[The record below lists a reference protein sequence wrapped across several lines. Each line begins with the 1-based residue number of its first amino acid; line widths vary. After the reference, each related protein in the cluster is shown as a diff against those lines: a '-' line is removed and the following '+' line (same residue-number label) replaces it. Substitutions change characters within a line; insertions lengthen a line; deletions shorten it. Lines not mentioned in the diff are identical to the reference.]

1 MNGRHAQAGFTL
13 AELLGG
19 LAIAAILVLPLADLL
34 RTGADSARSVRTALD
49 LNGDARFALDRI
61 GMQVAALS
69 SKKVFPVGASVPPA
83 AWLAPVSYALSG
95 TDLVETDPTVP
106 TGTSTIAANVTALR
120 LTTPE
125 VVDGR
130 PLVGIE
136 LTLSAGG
143 NSVTRTRTVRVGK
156 LPSEDPQ

>member
-1 MNGRHAQAGFTL
+1 MIGRHAQAGFTL

-61 GMQVAALS
+61 AARATEVGKEL
-69 SKKVFPVGASVPPA
+69 VFPAGSSVPPA
-83 AWLAPVSYALSG
+83 TWLASWSYALSG
-95 TDLVETDPTVP
+95 TNLVETHPKVAP
-106 TGTSTIAANVTALR
+106 AGTIIAANVTAFR
-120 LTTPE
+120 FTTPE
-125 VVDGR
+125 VVDGL
-130 PLVGIE
+130 PLLGIE

-143 NSVTRTRTVRVGK
+143 NTLTRTRTVRVGRF
-156 LPSEDPQ
+156 LLEEQP